1 MGKLFLHELNRMQ
14 RISDKKFIIVGE
26 GKIGKILNDF
36 LALDENDYRI
46 EAFLVDDGFRKQ
58 KSYRNLPVYEMTEFL
73 QKENTEDYIFLN
85 TVTSRDSG
93 NYKEELVRK
102 GIKNILDFNDADMA
116 LEMASEY
123 WLKYF
128 ESKDIETSDEI
139 LKIGKFTFPNPFLDT
154 VAKDVRYAF
163 LTDVKDLVIP
173 VWMGDYGSCEEG
185 PYETEHVRID
195 SGDVVLDCGAN
206 IGISTANA
214 IARNCEKVY
223 SIEPVLND
231 SLLKCQKLFG
241 ERMSLHLLALSNY
254 KGTADIYINPDASND
269 NSIYYIQNTLKERKT
284 VDITTIDDFCRDEK
298 IGKVDYI
305 KLYIDDPEC
314 RMLLGAKETII
325 QHSPKIA
332 IFPSLPHNVNALKQ
346 KLESIIESFNAD
358 YIVRYAWNKMFA
370 YISTV

>member
-1 MGKLFLHELNRMQ
+1 MGKIFLDELNRVQ
-14 RISDKKFIIVGE
+14 RLGDKKIIIVGE

-36 LALDENDYRI
+36 LALDEIDYQI

-85 TVTSRDSG
+85 TVTSKDSAS
-93 NYKEELVRK
+93 YKEELIRK

-116 LEMASEY
+116 IEMASKY

-128 ESKDIETSDEI
+128 ESKGIETSDEI
-139 LKIGKFTFPNPFLDT
+139 LEIGKFTFPNPFLDT

-173 VWMGDYGSCEEG
+173 LWMGDYGNCEEG
-185 PYETEHVRID
+185 PYETEHVKID
-195 SGDVVLDCGAN
+195 SEDIVLDCGAN

-231 SLLKCQKLFG
+231 SLEKCKELFG
-241 ERMSLHLLALSNY
+241 DKMSLHILALSNY
-254 KGTADIYINPDASND
+254 KGTADIYINPEASND
-269 NSIYYIQNTLKERKT
+269 NSIYYIQNTLREKRT
-284 VDITTIDDFCRDEK
+284 VKVTTVDDFCRSEG
-298 IGKVDYI
+298 ITNVDFI
-305 KLYIDDPEC
+305 KFCIDDLEC
-314 RMLLGAKETII
+314 RMLLGAKDTII
-325 QHSPKIA
+325 RHCPKIA
-332 IFPSLPHNVNALKQ
+332 IFPYRPHNVSELKR
-346 KLESIIESFNAD
+346 KLESIIKSYNEK
-358 YIVRYAWNKMFA
+358 YIVEYAWNKLFA
-370 YISTV
+370 YINAE